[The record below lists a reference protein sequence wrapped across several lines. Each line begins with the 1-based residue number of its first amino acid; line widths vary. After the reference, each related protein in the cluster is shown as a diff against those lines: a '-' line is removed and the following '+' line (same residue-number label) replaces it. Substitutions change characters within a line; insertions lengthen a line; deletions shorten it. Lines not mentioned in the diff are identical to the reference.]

1 MKETGKR
8 EGVRPCLDPLLKDE
22 SRNEGS
28 WPKIFSAAF
37 KRDVILLFQFL
48 KYKLRLTDAV
58 VLRERE
64 AMSSHTDP
72 AQCQWALHE
81 CPEPSFFLSWVN
93 LSLKSHFRTLK
104 GQLLL

>member
-8 EGVRPCLDPLLKDE
+8 EGVWPCLDPLLEDE

-37 KRDVILLFQFL
+37 KKEAILLFPFL
-48 KYKLRLTDAV
+48 KYKLGLTDAV

-64 AMSSHTDP
+64 AVSSHTDP
-72 AQCQWALHE
+72 ARCQ
-81 CPEPSFFLSWVN
+81 
-93 LSLKSHFRTLK
+93 
-104 GQLLL
+104 